1 MNKWF
6 AHFQEPHAISCGER
20 WWLMCKNTTLE
31 RKEVPYLRTMLKSL
45 MMGTELGSSR
55 NLGGAAENLIG
66 DREKRICRLSF

>member
-1 MNKWF
+1 
-6 AHFQEPHAISCGER
+6 
-20 WWLMCKNTTLE
+20 MCKNTTLE

-66 DREKRICRLSF
+66 DSEKRICRLSFEF